1 MREKYRSGEKSLTPF
16 QVNELFEHI
25 TDLQELALIQ
35 LAVTVGIRREDIVK
49 IKTNDV
55 NIESG
60 MVTFY
65 EQKKRRTKTV
75 PLNLKAR
82 NTLTMWI
89 KINKSPYLFPSRH
102 KNKMHISGKTAYNI
116 LQKCLERVK
125 LDPRPFHALRATTVK
140 LCQKAGW
147 SVEQT
152 AELLGDRIST
162 IQQHYATPTPS
173 EMNEVVNEKPL
184 I

>member
-1 MREKYRSGEKSLTPF
+1 MRQKYRSGEKSLTSH
-16 QVNELFEHI
+16 QVNKLLEYI

-35 LAVTVGIRREDIVK
+35 LAITTGIRREDIVK

-60 MVTFY
+60 TVTFY
-65 EQKKRRTKTV
+65 EQKKRRTKIV
-75 PLNLKAR
+75 PLNPKTK

-102 KNKMHISGKTAYNI
+102 KNKTHISGKTAYNI
-116 LQKCLERVK
+116 LQNCLEK
-125 LDPRPFHALRATTVK
+125 ANLKSRPFHALRATTVK
-140 LCQKAGW
+140 LCQRAGW
-147 SVEQT
+147 NVEQT

-173 EMNEVVNEKPL
+173 EMSEVVNEKPL